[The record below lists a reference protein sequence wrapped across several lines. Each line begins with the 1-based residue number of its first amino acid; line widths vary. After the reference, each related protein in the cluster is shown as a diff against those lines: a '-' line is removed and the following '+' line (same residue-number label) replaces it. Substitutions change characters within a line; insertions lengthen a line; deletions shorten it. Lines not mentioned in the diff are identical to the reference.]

1 MAQRAAQKP
10 MAIASPV
17 LFLAQDRALA
27 EDAWAGDI
35 IGIPNHGQLRI
46 GDALTEGEA
55 IRFSGIPSFAPELLQ
70 SVRAGDRL
78 FLMINA
84 ANRDPAMFP
93 DPDRLDLDRDPN
105 PHIAF
110 GYGPHYCVGAPLARL
125 EGQIA
130 FRRLLERL
138 DDLRITEPPLD
149 WSDNLVLRGV
159 KKLPLA
165 FRVAERAS

>member
-1 MAQRAAQKP
+1 M
-10 MAIASPV
+10 V
-17 LFLAQDRALA
+17 L
-27 EDAWAGDI
+27 G
-35 IGIPNHGQLRI
+35 GK
-46 GDALTEGEA
+46 
-55 IRFSGIPSFAPELLQ
+55 

-159 KKLPLA
+159 KKLPLS